1 MDEVAQPEFVGES
14 VVTRHGRPDDGTD
27 APKGAFSSPGHV
39 ALWAVTLVVGLAALG
54 GVSILMID
62 RLQTGLLLSAGD
74 AEARR
79 TITDVWPTGA
89 SGEYYET
96 VGELIE
102 TLDPEN
108 VEMAQLAA
116 ERAVEADPGRAFA
129 WARIA
134 YYRAEETGAVD
145 EETIAALLQSMRRC
159 GLCDPELVRWRFNF
173 VLSNWDQMPEQVRRA
188 AFMHADVLRWTGANA
203 EFLAE
208 MRVKANAANIPYDE
222 YRSAV
227 NTPVR
232 SWDIEPLDDE

>member
-1 MDEVAQPEFVGES
+1 MDESAQPGFVGES
-14 VVTRHGRPDDGTD
+14 VVTRHGRPDDP
-27 APKGAFSSPGHV
+27 AKESKGAFSSAGPV
-39 ALWAVTLVVGLAALG
+39 ALWALTLIVGLLALA
-54 GVSILMID
+54 GVTVFTID
-62 RLQTGLLLSAGD
+62 RLQTDLLLSASD
-74 AEARR
+74 VEARR
-79 TITDVWPTGA
+79 AITEVWPTDA
-89 SGEYYET
+89 SGEYYEA

-108 VEMAQLAA
+108 AEMAQLAA
-116 ERAVEADPGRAFA
+116 ERAVAADPSRAFA

-134 YYRAEETGAVD
+134 YYKAEEAGAVGD
-145 EETIAALLQSMRRC
+145 EAIAALLQSMRRC

-188 AFMHADVLRWTGANA
+188 AFMHADMLRWTGSNA

-208 MRVKANAANIPYDE
+208 MKIKANAAGIPFDE

-232 SWDIEPLDDE
+232 SWDIEPVDD